1 MKKITFYIVP
11 LLTFILIGCNGN
23 NSGSIKAS
31 GNIEATNIIVSSQVS
46 GKVFQILKD
55 EGDRVNKSDTVIII
69 DPETYKLKLDEAV
82 ASREYAQAQFNL
94 LKEGARKEDI
104 KQADDNLTQA
114 QVSFD
119 LAEKDK
125 ERMENL
131 YRAKSITK
139 KQYDDAVANYE
150 ISKARLNSAKE
161 NFEKVKNLSR
171 PEELKQA
178 GANLNRAIANVNLL
192 QKSLNDC
199 YVTSP
204 SSGFMTKKF
213 VEVGEIAGMMS
224 SLFQV
229 ADLSSVD
236 LVIYVPETELG
247 KVQLGQKAEI
257 TVDTYPDKSFNG
269 KVTYISPQAE
279 FTPKNIQTQE
289 ERTKLV
295 FAVKIKIDNP
305 DFELKDGM
313 PADAVIKIAPSNS
326 TQGENK
332 KSLDY

>member
-1 MKKITFYIVP
+1 
-11 LLTFILIGCNGN
+11 
-23 NSGSIKAS
+23 
-31 GNIEATNIIVSSQVS
+31 
-46 GKVFQILKD
+46 
-55 EGDRVNKSDTVIII
+55 
-69 DPETYKLKLDEAV
+69 
-82 ASREYAQAQFNL
+82 
-94 LKEGARKEDI
+94 
-104 KQADDNLTQA
+104 
-114 QVSFD
+114 
-119 LAEKDK
+119 
-125 ERMENL
+125 
-131 YRAKSITK
+131 
-139 KQYDDAVANYE
+139 
-150 ISKARLNSAKE
+150 
-161 NFEKVKNLSR
+161 VKNLAR

-313 PADAVIKIAPSNS
+313 PADAVIKIAPSDS
-326 TQGENK
+326 PEGGE
-332 KSLDY
+332 

>member
-1 MKKITFYIVP
+1 MKKITLFFIP
-11 LLTFILIGCNGN
+11 ILTFILISCSGN
-23 NSGSIKAS
+23 NNDRIKAS
-31 GNIEATNIIVSSQVS
+31 GNIEATNIIVSSQVG
-46 GKVFQILKD
+46 GKVLQILKD
-55 EGDRVNKSDTVIII
+55 EGNQVDVGDTVIVI
-69 DPETYKLKLDEAV
+69 DPETYKLKLDEAL
-82 ASREYAQAQFNL
+82 ASKEYAQAQYKL
-94 LKEGARKEDI
+94 LKVGARSEDI
-104 KQADDNLTQA
+104 KQAEDNLKQA
-114 QVSFD
+114 QIAFN

-125 ERMENL
+125 ERMDNL
-131 YRAKSITK
+131 FNSQSITK
-139 KQYDDAVANYE
+139 KQHDDATANYE
-150 ISKARLNSAKE
+150 IAHARLNSAKE
-161 NFEKVKNLSR
+161 NFEKVKNLAR

-178 GANLNRAIANVNLL
+178 EANLNRAIANVNIFR
-192 QKSLNDC
+192 KNLNDC

-204 SSGFMTKKF
+204 SSGFITKKF
-213 VEVGEIAGMMS
+213 VEIGETAGMMS

-269 KVTYISPQAE
+269 KVIYISPQAE

-305 DFELKDGM
+305 EFELKDGM
-313 PADAVIKIAPSNS
+313 PADAVINL
-326 TQGENK
+326 TTH
-332 KSLDY
+332 D

>member
-1 MKKITFYIVP
+1 MKKLILIIIP
-11 LLTFILIGCNGN
+11 ILTFILISCNGN
-23 NSGSIKAS
+23 DNDRIKAS
-31 GNIEATNIIVSSQVS
+31 GNIEAVNIIVSSQVS

-69 DPETYKLKLDEAV
+69 DPETYKLKLEEVVAAKEA
-82 ASREYAQAQFNL
+82 AQAQFNL
-94 LKEGARKEDI
+94 LKEGARKEDV
-104 KQADDNLTQA
+104 KQAEENLKQA
-114 QVSFD
+114 RVTFN

-131 YRAKSITK
+131 YESKTITK
-139 KQYDDAVANYE
+139 KQYDDALANYE
-150 ISKARLNSAKE
+150 IASARFSSAKE
-161 NFEKVKNLSR
+161 NFEKVKNLVR

-178 GANLNRAIANVNLL
+178 EANLSRVIANVNLI
-192 QKSLNDC
+192 KKNLNDC

-204 SSGFMTKKF
+204 SSGFITKKF
-213 VEVGEIAGMMS
+213 VEVGETAGMMS

-229 ADLSSVD
+229 ADLSSVE

-257 TVDTYPDKSFNG
+257 NVDTYPDKSFNG

-313 PADAVIKIAPSNS
+313 PADASIITKL
-326 TQGENK
+326 Q
-332 KSLDY
+332 D

>member
-1 MKKITFYIVP
+1 MKKIVLILIP
-11 LLTFILIGCNGN
+11 ILTFILISCNGN
-23 NSGSIKAS
+23 DNDRIKAS

-46 GKVFQILKD
+46 GKVLQILKD
-55 EGDRVNKSDTVIII
+55 EGNKVNKNDTVIII
-69 DPETYKLKLDEAV
+69 DPETYKLKLEEALAAKEV
-82 ASREYAQAQFNL
+82 AQAQFNL
-94 LKEGARKEDI
+94 LKEGARKEDV
-104 KQADDNLTQA
+104 KQAEENLKQA
-114 QVSFD
+114 QVTFN

-131 YRAKSITK
+131 YQAKSITK
-139 KQYDDAVANYE
+139 KQYDDAMANYE
-150 ISKARLNSAKE
+150 ITQARLKSANE
-161 NFEKVKNLSR
+161 NFEKVKNLAR

-178 GANLNRAIANVNLL
+178 EANLNRVIANVNLI
-192 QKSLNDC
+192 QKNLNDC

-204 SSGFMTKKF
+204 SSGFITKKF
-213 VEVGEIAGMMS
+213 VEVGETAGMMS

-269 KVTYISPQAE
+269 RVIYISPQAE

-305 DFELKDGM
+305 EFELKDGM
-313 PADAVIKIAPSNS
+313 PADASII
-326 TQGENK
+326 
-332 KSLDY
+332 L

>member
-1 MKKITFYIVP
+1 MKKIVLILIP
-11 LLTFILIGCNGN
+11 ILTFILISCNGN
-23 NSGSIKAS
+23 DKDHIKAS

-46 GKVFQILKD
+46 GKVLQILKD
-55 EGDRVNKSDTVIII
+55 EGNKVNKNDTVIII
-69 DPETYKLKLDEAV
+69 DPETYKLKLEEAL
-82 ASREYAQAQFNL
+82 AAKEAAQAQFNL
-94 LKEGARKEDI
+94 LKEGARKEDV
-104 KQADDNLTQA
+104 KQAEENLKQA
-114 QVSFD
+114 QVTFN

-125 ERMENL
+125 ERMKNL
-131 YRAKSITK
+131 YQAKSITK
-139 KQYDDAVANYE
+139 KQYDDAMANYE
-150 ISKARLNSAKE
+150 ITQARLKSAKE
-161 NFEKVKNLSR
+161 NFEKVKNLAR

-178 GANLNRAIANVNLL
+178 EANLNRAIANVNFII
-192 QKSLNDC
+192 KNLNDC
-199 YVTSP
+199 YVTTP
-204 SSGFMTKKF
+204 SSGFITKKF
-213 VEVGEIAGMMS
+213 VEIGEIAGMMS

-269 KVTYISPQAE
+269 RVIYISPQAE

-313 PADAVIKIAPSNS
+313 PADASII
-326 TQGENK
+326 
-332 KSLDY
+332 L

>member
-1 MKKITFYIVP
+1 MKKIVLILIP
-11 LLTFILIGCNGN
+11 ILTFILISCNGN
-23 NSGSIKAS
+23 DNDRIKAS

-46 GKVFQILKD
+46 GKVLQILKD
-55 EGDRVNKSDTVIII
+55 EGDKVNKNDTVIII
-69 DPETYKLKLDEAV
+69 DPETYKLKLEEAL
-82 ASREYAQAQFNL
+82 AAKEAAQAQFNL
-94 LKEGARKEDI
+94 LKEGARKEDV
-104 KQADDNLTQA
+104 KQAEENLKQA
-114 QVSFD
+114 QVTFN

-131 YRAKSITK
+131 YQAKSITK
-139 KQYDDAVANYE
+139 KQYDDAMANYE
-150 ISKARLNSAKE
+150 ITQARLKSANE
-161 NFEKVKNLSR
+161 NFEKVKNLAR

-178 GANLNRAIANVNLL
+178 EANLNRVIANVNLI
-192 QKSLNDC
+192 QKNLNDC

-204 SSGFMTKKF
+204 SSGFITKKF
-213 VEVGEIAGMMS
+213 VEVGETAGMMS

-257 TVDTYPDKSFNG
+257 TVDTYPDKFFNG
-269 KVTYISPQAE
+269 KVIYISPQAE

-305 DFELKDGM
+305 EFELKDGM
-313 PADAVIKIAPSNS
+313 PADASII
-326 TQGENK
+326 
-332 KSLDY
+332 L

>member
-1 MKKITFYIVP
+1 MKKLTLIIISI
-11 LLTFILIGCNGN
+11 LTFVLIGCNGN
-23 NSGSIKAS
+23 DNDRIKAS

-46 GKVFQILKD
+46 GKVLQILKD
-55 EGDRVNKSDTVIII
+55 EGDKVNKNDTVIII
-69 DPETYKLKLDEAV
+69 DPETYKLKLEEAL
-82 ASREYAQAQFNL
+82 AAKEAAQAQFNL
-94 LKEGARKEDI
+94 LKEGARKEDV
-104 KQADDNLTQA
+104 KQAEENLKQA
-114 QVSFD
+114 QVTFN

-131 YRAKSITK
+131 YQAKSITK
-139 KQYDDAVANYE
+139 KQYDDAMANYE
-150 ISKARLNSAKE
+150 ITQARLKSANE
-161 NFEKVKNLSR
+161 NFEKVKNLAR

-178 GANLNRAIANVNLL
+178 EANLNRVIANVNLI
-192 QKSLNDC
+192 QKNLNDC

-204 SSGFMTKKF
+204 SSGFITKKF
-213 VEVGEIAGMMS
+213 VEVGETAGMMS

-257 TVDTYPDKSFNG
+257 TVDTYPDKFFNG
-269 KVTYISPQAE
+269 KVIYISPQAE

-295 FAVKIKIDNP
+295 FAVKIKIDNSE
-305 DFELKDGM
+305 FELKDGM
-313 PADAVIKIAPSNS
+313 PADASII
-326 TQGENK
+326 
-332 KSLDY
+332 L